1 MLGTKTS
8 EPDII
13 NLKVLSNGYAACM
26 FVLEGGTDN
35 WQADTFRACGACN
48 RAGMVISFGG
58 VLIMSTKTKKVI
70 AGIVAVI
77 LVLAMVVPMVLAG
90 L

>member
-1 MLGTKTS
+1 M
-8 EPDII
+8 
-13 NLKVLSNGYAACM
+13 SNVYADCKLA
-26 FVLEGGTDN
+26 LEAGIDN
-35 WQADTFRACGACN
+35 RQADTFRVSCVCSH
-48 RAGMVISFGG
+48 AGMVISFGG
-58 VLIMSTKTKKVI
+58 VLIMSTKAKKVI

>member
-1 MLGTKTS
+1 MS
-8 EPDII
+8 I
-13 NLKVLSNGYAACM
+13 VYADCKLA
-26 FVLEGGTDN
+26 LEAGIYN
-35 WQADTFRACGACN
+35 RQADTFRACGACN

>member
-1 MLGTKTS
+1 ML
-8 EPDII
+8 
-13 NLKVLSNGYAACM
+13 A
-26 FVLEGGTDN
+26 LEAGIDN
-35 WQADTFRACGACN
+35 RQADTFRVSGVCSH
-48 RAGMVISFGG
+48 AGMVISFGG
-58 VLIMSTKTKKVI
+58 VLIMSTKAKKVI